1 MEEAMETA
9 VIELAACATDSRTAE
24 TPELA
29 EVVLTPADI
38 HGAEL
43 EPPFEKHTDFG

>member
-9 VIELAACATDSRTAE
+9 VTEQAACATDSGTAE

-29 EVVLTPADI
+29 EVVLIPADI
-38 HGAEL
+38 SWCRTRAPL
-43 EPPFEKHTDFG
+43 